1 LRVTRMKLESWHTAE
16 DKAKWKLVRTD
27 NYTDVPGDIVTA
39 DEISGECCMN
49 HSGETKTLSF
59 GPGGIRIIGRRR

>member
-1 LRVTRMKLESWHTAE
+1 MKLESWHTAE

-39 DEISGECCMN
+39 DEISG
-49 HSGETKTLSF
+49 
-59 GPGGIRIIGRRR
+59 